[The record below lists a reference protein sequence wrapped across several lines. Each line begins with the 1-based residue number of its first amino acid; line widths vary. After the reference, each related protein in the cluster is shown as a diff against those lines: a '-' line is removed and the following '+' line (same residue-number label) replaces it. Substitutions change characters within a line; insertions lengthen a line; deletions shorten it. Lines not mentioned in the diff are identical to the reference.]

1 MLETASTSLSAG
13 LAVDPCSVWVSR
25 ASPAGKSEPSNYA
38 QKIVLNDRLGRR
50 LGMFMDTLE
59 AGGDSGGR
67 LSYKEGNA
75 IRNRSLA
82 GNDATSLE
90 AILTKS
96 GIACYTQSWT

>member
-1 MLETASTSLSAG
+1 
-13 LAVDPCSVWVSR
+13 
-25 ASPAGKSEPSNYA
+25 
-38 QKIVLNDRLGRR
+38 
-50 LGMFMDTLE
+50 MDTLE